1 MDVVGWLRG
10 LELEHAITGR
20 TSSGEMLFDS
30 EPERVAVPVL
40 IVANT
45 SDACPASPP
54 GDAEDR
60 RRALP
65 SSAPR
70 RRNKG
75 GPKRRWAA
83 LHRRGSN
90 GRFSGHQFRLRL
102 MQYLRASPELAGQNQ
117 SDTTSGD
124 DANCARSAHHH

>member
-65 SSAPR
+65 TSAQRSRLSAQHSVR
-70 RRNKG
+70 RSALRSDF
-75 GPKRRWAA
+75 AA
-83 LHRRGSN
+83 
-90 GRFSGHQFRLRL
+90 RLRGHRGRGGGAD
-102 MQYLRASPELAGQNQ
+102 QRVDCRDDNEPVIERVTLA
-117 SDTTSGD
+117 
-124 DANCARSAHHH
+124 AAIARPS